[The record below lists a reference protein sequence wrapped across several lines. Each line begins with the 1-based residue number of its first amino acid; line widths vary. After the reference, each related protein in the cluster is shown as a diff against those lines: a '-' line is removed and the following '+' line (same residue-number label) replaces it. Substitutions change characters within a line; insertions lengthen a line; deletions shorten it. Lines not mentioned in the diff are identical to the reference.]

1 MNVAIV
7 EDHKILAETLN
18 NALTHHPAIKEIR
31 MFFGSDSFLNT
42 PDQWNPD
49 LIISDLLMPGM
60 QGAELIRA
68 YRSHLGEE
76 IKIIVLT
83 SVANRSTVDDVM
95 KGGANCYMSKEE
107 SIEVLINAI
116 HKVINGE
123 SYISDSILSIIHG
136 QEHPEQNSPH
146 LSPREMDV
154 LKLICSGRIMKE
166 VAHDLGLSIH
176 TVQSYHNN
184 VMRKFKVRR
193 TSDLIIAAIR
203 HGLYRP

>member
-18 NALTHHPAIKEIR
+18 NALVQHPAIKEIR
-31 MFFGSDSFLNT
+31 LFFGSDSFLNT
-42 PDQWNPD
+42 RDQWHPD
-49 LIISDLLMPGM
+49 LIISDLLMPGV

-68 YRSHLGEE
+68 YRSRLGEK

-83 SVANRSTVDDVM
+83 SVSSRSAVYDVM
-95 KGGANCYMSKEE
+95 KGGANCYLSKEE
-107 SIEVLINAI
+107 SIEALISAI
-116 HKVINGE
+116 HKVISGE
-123 SYISDSILSIIHG
+123 SYISDSILSLIRS
-136 QEHPEQNSPH
+136 QEHPEQNSPQ

-154 LKLICSGRIMKE
+154 LNLICSGRIMKE

-203 HGLYRP
+203 QGLYRP